1 MTAVKRHL
9 FVKLAGGLLSV
20 SFLAAC
26 GKAPVVP
33 QMAMP
38 EVAVVV
44 VQPQAVR
51 IVNELPG
58 RVAPL
63 RVAQVRARV
72 DGVVL
77 KREFTEGSDVKAG
90 QILYFIDPAPYQAE
104 VNSANAALA
113 RANANLTTR
122 SLQARRSNELIK
134 RRAISQQ
141 DFDDISAAQK
151 QAKADVEAAMAVLD
165 AARIRLS
172 YTEVRAPIDGRI
184 GKSQVTEGAYVR
196 QSDATLLATVQQL
209 DSVYVDVSQ
218 SSAEVLRLR
227 QDLEKGVL
235 QQADKSGPAVSL
247 KLEDGSV
254 YSEVG
259 RLQFSDISVDESTGS
274 VTLRAIFQNPK
285 HVLLPG
291 MFVRAQLEV
300 GVDQQGLLVPQQAV
314 TYSVTGQATTLIVD
328 ANNTVEQRVLQ
339 INRSVGNQWLV
350 TGGVQAG
357 DRVITEGLQKIK
369 PGVAV
374 KVASSVAALSSAMT
388 NP

>member
-9 FVKLAGGLLSV
+9 FLKLAGGLLSV
-20 SFLAAC
+20 TVLVAC
-26 GKAPVVP
+26 SKAPIAPSPAEQEVT
-33 QMAMP
+33 
-38 EVAVVV
+38 VAVI
-44 VQPQAVR
+44 QPQTVR
-51 IVNELPG
+51 IVDELPG
-58 RVAPL
+58 RVTPL

-72 DGVVL
+72 DGIVI
-77 KREFTEGSDVKAG
+77 KQEFVEGSDVKAG
-90 QILYFIDPAPYQAE
+90 QLLYRIDAAPYQAE

-151 QAKADVEAAMAVLD
+151 QAKADVDAATAVLD

-196 QSDATLLATVQQL
+196 QGDATLLSTVQQL
-209 DSVYVDVSQ
+209 DSVYVDVAQ
-218 SSAEVLRLR
+218 SSVEVLRLR

-235 QQADKSGPAVSL
+235 QKADKDSASVSL
-247 KLEDGSV
+247 KLEDGSS
-254 YSEVG
+254 YTESG

-274 VTLRAIFQNPK
+274 VTLRAIFRNPK
-285 HVLLPG
+285 HLLLPG
-291 MFVRAQLEV
+291 MFVRAQIEV

-314 TYSVTGQATTLIVD
+314 TYSVTGRATTLIVD
-328 ANNTVEQRVLQ
+328 AKNTVERRVLQ
-339 INRSVGNQWLV
+339 INRSVGNHWLV
-350 TGGVQAG
+350 TDGIHAG

-369 PGVAV
+369 PGVVV
-374 KVASSVAALSSAMT
+374 KIAATTADSTAMA

>member
-1 MTAVKRHL
+1 
-9 FVKLAGGLLSV
+9 
-20 SFLAAC
+20 
-26 GKAPVVP
+26 
-33 QMAMP
+33 
-38 EVAVVV
+38 
-44 VQPQAVR
+44 
-51 IVNELPG
+51 
-58 RVAPL
+58 
-63 RVAQVRARV
+63 

-77 KREFTEGSDVKAG
+77 KQEFTEGSDVKAG
-90 QILYFIDPAPYQAE
+90 QLLYRIDAAPYQAE

-328 ANNTVEQRVLQ
+328 ANNTVERRVLQ

-374 KVASSVAALSSAMT
+374 KIASSAAALSSAMT

>member
-1 MTAVKRHL
+1 
-9 FVKLAGGLLSV
+9 
-20 SFLAAC
+20 
-26 GKAPVVP
+26 
-33 QMAMP
+33 
-38 EVAVVV
+38 
-44 VQPQAVR
+44 
-51 IVNELPG
+51 
-58 RVAPL
+58 
-63 RVAQVRARV
+63 
-72 DGVVL
+72 
-77 KREFTEGSDVKAG
+77 
-90 QILYFIDPAPYQAE
+90 
-104 VNSANAALA
+104 
-113 RANANLTTR
+113 
-122 SLQARRSNELIK
+122 
-134 RRAISQQ
+134 
-141 DFDDISAAQK
+141 
-151 QAKADVEAAMAVLD
+151 
-165 AARIRLS
+165 
-172 YTEVRAPIDGRI
+172 
-184 GKSQVTEGAYVR
+184 VR

>member
-9 FVKLAGGLLSV
+9 FLKLAGGLLSV
-20 SFLAAC
+20 TVLVAC
-26 GKAPVVP
+26 SKAPIAPSPAEQEVT
-33 QMAMP
+33 
-38 EVAVVV
+38 VAVI
-44 VQPQAVR
+44 QPQTVR
-51 IVNELPG
+51 IVDELPG
-58 RVAPL
+58 RVTPL

-72 DGVVL
+72 DGIVI
-77 KREFTEGSDVKAG
+77 KQEFVEGSDVKAG
-90 QILYFIDPAPYQAE
+90 QLLYRIDAAPYQAE

-151 QAKADVEAAMAVLD
+151 QAKADVDAATAVLD

-196 QSDATLLATVQQL
+196 QGDATLLSTVQQL
-209 DSVYVDVSQ
+209 DSVYVDVAQ
-218 SSAEVLRLR
+218 SSVEVLRLR

-235 QQADKSGPAVSL
+235 QKADKDSASVSL
-247 KLEDGSV
+247 KLEDGSS
-254 YSEVG
+254 YTESG

-274 VTLRAIFQNPK
+274 VTLRAIFRNPK
-285 HVLLPG
+285 HLLLPG
-291 MFVRAQLEV
+291 MFVRAQIEV

-328 ANNTVEQRVLQ
+328 AKNTVERRVLQ
-339 INRSVGNQWLV
+339 INRSVGNHWLV
-350 TGGVQAG
+350 TDGIHAG

-369 PGVAV
+369 PGVVV
-374 KVASSVAALSSAMT
+374 KIAATTADSTAMA

>member
-1 MTAVKRHL
+1 MTAAKRHL
-9 FVKLAGGLLSV
+9 FLKLAGGLLSV
-20 SFLAAC
+20 TALAAC
-26 GKAPVVP
+26 SKAPVAP
-33 QMAMP
+33 PPAEP
-38 EVAVVV
+38 EVTVAVI
-44 VQPQAVR
+44 QPQTVR

-58 RVAPL
+58 RVTPL

-72 DGVVL
+72 DGIVI
-77 KREFTEGSDVKAG
+77 KQEFVEGSDVKAG
-90 QILYFIDPAPYQAE
+90 QLLYRIDAAPYQAE
-104 VNSANAALA
+104 VNSANAALV

-122 SLQARRSNELIK
+122 SLQARRSTELIK

-196 QSDATLLATVQQL
+196 QGDATLLATVQQL
-209 DSVYVDVSQ
+209 DSVYVDVAQ

-235 QQADKSGPAVSL
+235 QKADKDSASVSL
-247 KLEDGSV
+247 KLEDGSS
-254 YSEVG
+254 YTESG

-285 HVLLPG
+285 HLLLPG
-291 MFVRAQLEV
+291 MFVRAQIEV

-328 ANNTVEQRVLQ
+328 AKNTVEQRVLQ
-339 INRSVGNQWLV
+339 INRSVGNHWLV
-350 TGGVQAG
+350 TDGIQAG

-369 PGVAV
+369 PGAAV
-374 KVASSVAALSSAMT
+374 KIAATTADSTAMA